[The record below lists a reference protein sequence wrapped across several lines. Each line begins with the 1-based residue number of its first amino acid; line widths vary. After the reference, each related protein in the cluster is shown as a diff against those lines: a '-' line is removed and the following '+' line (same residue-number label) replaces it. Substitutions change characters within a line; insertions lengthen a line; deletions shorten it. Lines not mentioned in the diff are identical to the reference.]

1 MRLQRGL
8 IIYDP
13 VGEHVLKVTTP
24 GKAEDLVTCE
34 VVLDSLNRVPLDT
47 TIRTYGPDRTK
58 WFEPCSDAKFAIYE
72 RTH

>member
-13 VGEHVLKVTTP
+13 VEQEVLKVRQP
-24 GKAEDLVTCE
+24 GKGLVTCE
-34 VVLDSLNRVPLDT
+34 VVLTALDQLPVDN
-47 TIRTYGPDRTK
+47 TIRTYGPDRTR
-58 WFEPCSDAKFAIYE
+58 WFEPCSDLKFEIYE